1 MIEENFNDFKEVIET
16 ELEKIEMNEAY
27 INNKTYIGLDRELLS
42 YIRELENLNEARLNA
57 IDYIKEIAGICNKYG
72 VIKAMYAQ
80 NELNTEAVD
89 NALNILEGDD

>member
-1 MIEENFNDFKEVIET
+1 MIKENFNDFKEVIET

-57 IDYIKEIAGICNKYG
+57 IDYIKKNAGIGNKYG
-72 VIKAMYAQ
+72 LVNHVYAQ
-80 NELNTEAVD
+80 NELNTDAVD
-89 NALNILEGDD
+89 NALEILEGDD